1 MALPALGARVLIS
14 NMAATV
20 RYTGAVEGQTGTW
33 VGLEWDDV
41 SHGKH
46 NGRAGGRQYFLCT
59 SGADAGTFVRAGKFA
74 AAADFGVTLTD
85 ALRRRQASLSQH
97 LSCVARACHPSA
109 SLHAFLPFH
118 ALLDHP
124 LTSKYDTAT
133 VAGRQITSQ

>member
-20 RYTGAVEGQTGTW
+20 RYTGPVEGQTGTW

-41 SHGKH
+41 THGKH
-46 NGRAGGRQYFLCT
+46 NGRAGGRQYFVCT

-74 AAADFGVTLTD
+74 AAADFGITLTD

-97 LSCVARACHPSA
+97 LSCVARACPPSA
-109 SLHAFLPFH
+109 CLRVPPFH
-118 ALLDHP
+118 ALLDH
-124 LTSKYDTAT
+124 LLVSRCDTAT
-133 VAGRQITSQ
+133 VAKRQITSQ